1 MAPRCGLHDGCLVI
15 SDLVAICPCGRSWTL
30 EAWLTL
36 PLVWIEG
43 QAEKLEMRKCSPCR
57 RTIAVEIESV
67 DADGVRFYKILD

>member
-1 MAPRCGLHDGCLVI
+1 MI
-15 SDLVAICPCGRSWTL
+15 SDLVKICPCGRSWTL

-36 PLVWIEG
+36 PLVGVMEEG
-43 QAEKLEMRKCSPCR
+43 QAERLEMRSCSLCQ